1 MAAFRLSPPSSPGL
15 CSRSQPPA
23 SRLSPQCKCAQYWPD
38 QGCWTYGN
46 IRVSVEDVTVLVDY
60 TVRKF
65 CIQQVLHPPQPL
77 PASLLGA
84 GALCGLTPQ
93 HPRLPFQPELLQ
105 TCSPRVP
112 GTPFPT
118 EGRQQPGLAFSP
130 QILPQSLSLSVP
142 PQEPALPHEP
152 RRNPAPCALL
162 VLAFPIRHSLVPP
175 SEAPAAFVTACF
187 PRAPRGRRQSWRGG
201 DQMPRWKPVETPSR
215 AP

>member
-152 RRNPAPCALL
+152 RGNPAPCALL
-162 VLAFPIRHSLVPP
+162 FLAFPIRHSLVPP

-187 PRAPRGRRQSWRGG
+187 PRAPRGRRQSWRRG